1 MADFEDDN
9 EFNSTQIQNLV
20 GNVIATIF
28 NADTVYDRLKVNQW
42 TQQIIESVIKELA
55 KLDKPMKYIVT
66 CVIQQNNGA
75 GMQSA
80 ATCTWD
86 VRNDGLISIKTDIN
100 AINLFC
106 TVYAITIWDEEF
118 KNPQFSET
126 PVSGFKMLLMNVFLP
141 ALVNY

>member
-1 MADFEDDN
+1 
-9 EFNSTQIQNLV
+9 
-20 GNVIATIF
+20 VIATIF

-106 TVYAITIWDEEF
+106 TVYAITI
-118 KNPQFSET
+118 
-126 PVSGFKMLLMNVFLP
+126 
-141 ALVNY
+141 

>member
-1 MADFEDDN
+1 MKLKTPEPEARAKRSVWKA

-106 TVYAITIWDEEF
+106 TVYAITI
-118 KNPQFSET
+118 
-126 PVSGFKMLLMNVFLP
+126 
-141 ALVNY
+141 

>member
-106 TVYAITIWDEEF
+106 TVYAITI
-118 KNPQFSET
+118 
-126 PVSGFKMLLMNVFLP
+126 
-141 ALVNY
+141 

>member
-106 TVYAITIWDEEF
+106 TVYAITIWDWEF
-118 KNPQFSET
+118 LKLKLAAQRFQNANNL
-126 PVSGFKMLLMNVFLP
+126 VFKPRSLIINF
-141 ALVNY
+141 

>member
-1 MADFEDDN
+1 MP
-9 EFNSTQIQNLV
+9 SKGPYPTKSQIQNLV

-106 TVYAITIWDEEF
+106 TVYAITI
-118 KNPQFSET
+118 
-126 PVSGFKMLLMNVFLP
+126 
-141 ALVNY
+141 

>member
-106 TVYAITIWDEEF
+106 TVYAIII
-118 KNPQFSET
+118 
-126 PVSGFKMLLMNVFLP
+126 
-141 ALVNY
+141 